1 MNNLTGQAVWI
12 TGAGSGI
19 GRGIAI
25 AFAAAGCRVVISG
38 RTEPALRE
46 TARLAGGTIHVV
58 PTDVTVAAQV
68 TRAHAAVLATIGE
81 PDILINNAGANAKRR
96 HWAQLSAMDVDAVV
110 NVNLKGPFLCT
121 LAVLPGMRARRA
133 GTIMHVASL
142 AATGIFTVTG
152 PTYTATKFAVRAMS
166 ATLNAEEG
174 IHGIRSICIN
184 PGEVA
189 TAIMDSRPRPPSAEE
204 RAIMVQPED
213 IAAACVFAAQ
223 LPARTCMAEMTIVP
237 TDNQFY
243 RASAQAIANLPIA
256 AQS

>member
-1 MNNLTGQAVWI
+1 MIDLKNQAVWI

-25 AFAAAGCRVVISG
+25 AFAAAGCRLAISG
-38 RTEPALRE
+38 RSEPALAE
-46 TARLAGGTIHVV
+46 TARLAGGAVTVV
-58 PTDVTVAAQV
+58 PADVTIEAQV
-68 TRAHAAVLATIGE
+68 ARAHQAVLAAIGE

-96 HWAQLSAMDVDAVV
+96 HWGQLSTADMDAVV

-121 LAVLPGMRARRA
+121 LAVLPGMRTRRA

-142 AATGIFTVTG
+142 AGTGIFAVTG
-152 PTYTATKFAVRAMS
+152 PTYTATKHAVRALS

-189 TAIMDSRPRPPSAEE
+189 TAILDSRPRPPSAQE

-243 RASAQAIANLPIA
+243 REAAHAIAK
-256 AQS
+256 QS

>member
-1 MNNLTGQAVWI
+1 MAHEMADLAGKAVWI

-19 GRGIAI
+19 GRAVAV
-25 AFAAAGCRVVISG
+25 AFAQAGCRVVISG
-38 RTEPALRE
+38 RTEAALQE
-46 TARLAGGTIHVV
+46 TAKLAGGTVHVV
-58 PTDVTVAAQV
+58 VADVTDAAQV
-68 TRAHAAVLATIGE
+68 TRAHAAVLAAVGE

-96 HWAQLSAMDVDAVV
+96 HWGQLSAADMDAVV

-133 GTIMHVASL
+133 GTVMHVASL
-142 AATGIFTVTG
+142 AATGIFAVTG
-152 PTYTATKFAVRAMS
+152 PTYTATKYAVRAMS

-184 PGEVA
+184 PGEVE
-189 TAIMDSRPRPPSAEE
+189 TAILNSRPRPPSTEE
-204 RAIMVQPED
+204 RALMVQPED

-223 LPARTCMAEMTIVP
+223 LPARTCISEMTIVP

-243 RASAQAIANLPIA
+243 RASAQAIA
-256 AQS
+256 AQG